1 MKTTHGYNDVAVHN
15 NLVYAVRCKA
25 PYTVDVIESKSW
37 LRLRKMSSPCCPEES
52 YSPHTLHI
60 SDDRILLCC
69 WRKDKLQVLSHSG
82 ELLQNHGRSRREA
95 TEDDITGKTATG
107 EPVYGP
113 GVLWN
118 PCLCQVDD
126 EGSVLVAD
134 CWNDR
139 LQVMR
144 ADGTWSVVEIDQA
157 VNRPNGAV
165 WCNGSLYVAY
175 DGNIGRF
182 SSP

>member
-52 YSPHTLHI
+52 YSPHTLHV

-69 WRKDKLQVLSHSG
+69 YTEDKLQVLSHSG

-107 EPVYGP
+107 DPVYDH
-113 GVLWN
+113 GVLSG
-118 PCLCQVDD
+118 PYLCQVDD
-126 EGSVLVAD
+126 EGSAFVVD
-134 CWNDR
+134 CVNDR

-144 ADGTWSVVEIDQA
+144 AD
-157 VNRPNGAV
+157 
-165 WCNGSLYVAY
+165 
-175 DGNIGRF
+175 
-182 SSP
+182 